1 MNTDMDK
8 AKTLCEVK
16 ALAAQIRLETLKELD
31 HLGFGHVGGAMSIVE
46 TLAVLYGAE
55 MKYDPKNPN
64 WADRDYYVMSKGHA
78 GPALYATLAI
88 KGFFPMDWLNTLN
101 QGGTNLPSHCD
112 RNKTPG
118 IDMTTGSLGQGV
130 SAAVGIAKAV
140 KMDKADN
147 YVYLMVGDGEINEGQ
162 VWEGCMFASHH
173 KLDNLVMFVDYN
185 KQQLDGNTK
194 DVLDMGDLV
203 EKFSSFGFNTVM
215 VNGHDVEAIYDAIE
229 AAKAQSGKPTCI
241 VLDTIKGY
249 GCSCAEG
256 VVPNHHVAFKPGQL
270 DADIAKWQAE
280 YERLSK

>member
-1 MNTDMDK
+1 MDK

-162 VWEGCMFASHH
+162 VWEGCMFAAHH